1 MYWLSTKSTQCFSWD
16 TQVLCN
22 SAISRWQ
29 QIYRSS
35 RVNLQVLQLFSTHL
49 CKHFQWW
56 ASHMHCCCTV
66 AAASCLYARSVT
78 GSTAI
83 LNLYG
88 PTLSTNVAKSLS
100 SLVFYVHTLLLKT
113 AAFVATWQLIT
124 SRTPML
130 KIK

>member
-1 MYWLSTKSTQCFSWD
+1 MKLPD
-16 TQVLCN
+16 E
-22 SAISRWQ
+22 I
-29 QIYRSS
+29 I
-35 RVNLQVLQLFSTHL
+35 QLFSTHL

-56 ASHMHCCCTV
+56 VSHMHCFCTV

-100 SLVFYVHTLLLKT
+100 SLVFYVRTLLLKT